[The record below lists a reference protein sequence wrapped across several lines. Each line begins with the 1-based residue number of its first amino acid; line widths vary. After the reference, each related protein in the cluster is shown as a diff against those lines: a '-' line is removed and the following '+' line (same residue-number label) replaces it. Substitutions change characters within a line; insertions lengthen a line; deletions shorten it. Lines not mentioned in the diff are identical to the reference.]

1 MKIAVDGFDNFF
13 SRSLCL
19 SNYFNDA
26 KGDRVLLERRQVCT
40 AQPAWGVEKRDLVGW
55 WRMVGDRENGHLE
68 VK

>member
-26 KGDRVLLERRQVCT
+26 KGDRVLC
-40 AQPAWGVEKRDLVGW
+40 
-55 WRMVGDRENGHLE
+55 RMVEDGGRSGKRALGSEMIPLPVVSE
-68 VK
+68 